1 MIEGFGFGAILAV
14 DDSLLPADLQ
24 AFFYEMHRL
33 TVCDWI
39 ASPTKSAASTL
50 QGMVAI
56 QGGTF
61 DFRVFGSR
69 NRRRR
74 LAGYGCPVSVGECT
88 AAHHMHRL
96 QISPFFI
103 D

>member
-39 ASPTKSAASTL
+39 ASPA
-50 QGMVAI
+50 
-56 QGGTF
+56 GGI
-61 DFRVFGSR
+61 D
-69 NRRRR
+69 
-74 LAGYGCPVSVGECT
+74 C
-88 AAHHMHRL
+88 HRY
-96 QISPFFI
+96 
-103 D
+103 